1 MMMDDYLTA
10 VAQRLRYET
19 SQVGWWAW
27 LFFDK
32 KSSKVLGIVG
42 VRGPTDDTG
51 AVGLAFSIYEDQENQ
66 DYTKEAIKAVVDW
79 ILAQVGVK

>member
-1 MMMDDYLTA
+1 MFPDQFRLPPMMMDDYLTA

-32 KSSKVLGIVG
+32 K
-42 VRGPTDDTG
+42 P
-51 AVGLAFSIYEDQENQ
+51 
-66 DYTKEAIKAVVDW
+66 
-79 ILAQVGVK
+79 